1 MRGAAGEHLR
11 IDIPFLGPDAREGV
25 QAVGHG
31 LAEDHHVRGD
41 AEVLEAPELAGTVEA
56 HLDFV
61 VHEHD
66 LALVEDLLEARVIA
80 VRRDHIAARALD
92 AFHIER
98 GVFGFPGLGVPHAVI
113 FGFEQA
119 LELVGAEHAA
129 VVAALAVGA
138 AEAVREGHEQRAFPE
153 VPVTAAVA
161 VGGGDGRRAERAP
174 VVAALEGDHEALA
187 AAGVAHELEGV
198 LNGLRAAHVEVHA
211 ALFAPRVLDGF
222 AEHGGEFDLFLVQ
235 VLGGDLRQ
243 RVDLALQG
251 IVQARVGIA
260 EVDGGIPHLE
270 VEIGLVL
277 VIVQEPL
284 QPANSFAGSR

>member
-41 AEVLEAPELAGTVEA
+41 AEILETPELAGTVEA

-113 FGFEQA
+113 FGA
-119 LELVGAEHAA
+119 CRRGS
-129 VVAALAVGA
+129 GSST
-138 AEAVREGHEQRAFPE
+138 GRARTAR
-153 VPVTAAVA
+153 VPRSARN
-161 VGGGDGRRAERAP
+161 GGGSGRRR
-174 VVAALEGDHEALA
+174 
-187 AAGVAHELEGV
+187 
-198 LNGLRAAHVEVHA
+198 
-211 ALFAPRVLDGF
+211 
-222 AEHGGEFDLFLVQ
+222 
-235 VLGGDLRQ
+235 
-243 RVDLALQG
+243 
-251 IVQARVGIA
+251 
-260 EVDGGIPHLE
+260 
-270 VEIGLVL
+270 
-277 VIVQEPL
+277 
-284 QPANSFAGSR
+284 